1 MAGSENGSR
10 FAARGALAAAL
21 LVTVAVLAVRRR
33 CGVAAGSRWG

>member
-33 CGVAAGSRWG
+33 RVAAGSRWG